1 MNTIQ
6 STRCFTLKSLLA
18 LLTPIMLFTPHAYAE
33 TYVAGQMGVTLPS
46 IGSGLSN
53 TDLTGVFIQG
63 SALSDQALTSSILYG
78 AKVGHYFTAVP
89 WVGLEAEVY
98 NTTPHIKQQS
108 LEFFCTVRGKR
119 WLCKRHRCEL
129 SSTHARTTE
138 RDVSLPQNTT
148 STVHCHWTWDIPCSI
163 ERSLSNF

>member
-53 TDLTGVFIQG
+53 TDLTGGLYPGVRTFRSGTHVLYPLWSKSRTLLQRCTLGRLG
-63 SALSDQALTSSILYG
+63 SR
-78 AKVGHYFTAVP
+78 
-89 WVGLEAEVY
+89 GL
-98 NTTPHIKQQS
+98 
-108 LEFFCTVRGKR
+108 
-119 WLCKRHRCEL
+119 
-129 SSTHARTTE
+129 
-138 RDVSLPQNTT
+138 
-148 STVHCHWTWDIPCSI
+148 
-163 ERSLSNF
+163 

>member
-1 MNTIQ
+1 MNSIQ
-6 STRCFTLKSLLA
+6 STRCFALKSLLA

-33 TYVAGQMGVTLPS
+33 TYVAGQVGVTLPS

-53 TDLTGVFIQG
+53 TDLTG
-63 SALSDQALTSSILYG
+63 ALSRGPHFPIRHSRPLSSYG
-78 AKVGHYFTAVP
+78 AKAGHYFTAAP

-138 RDVSLPQNTT
+138 RDVSLPQNTA
-148 STVHCHWTWDIPCSI
+148 SAVHRYWTRDILCSI
-163 ERSLSNF
+163 ERPRSYF